1 MFYRRTTHVAE
12 LQMGIPA
19 NRLEDACAI
28 DHFDTS
34 RLPFITLLGESIDII
49 EIYRSPWHLINYN
62 RIWSVVMVT
71 LNRQKEDHST

>member
-34 RLPFITLLGESIDII
+34 RLPFITLLGKLIDFLKKFFRKFY
-49 EIYRSPWHLINYN
+49 ENHFEFRN
-62 RIWSVVMVT
+62 RIFFCG
-71 LNRQKEDHST
+71 K

>member
-34 RLPFITLLGESIDII
+34 RLPFITLLCEFLYLKELLSGFDCRHGHFDQLLSKGD
-49 EIYRSPWHLINYN
+49 
-62 RIWSVVMVT
+62 
-71 LNRQKEDHST
+71 QKC

>member
-34 RLPFITLLGESIDII
+34 RLPFITLLGELIDFFSGNIFLSFQGKFFLCGNF
-49 EIYRSPWHLINYN
+49 IY
-62 RIWSVVMVT
+62 
-71 LNRQKEDHST
+71 